1 MGPLDDRRILITGA
15 SAGIGAAVAQRA
27 VHDGARVAL
36 VARNPEPLEA
46 LTRELGAAAVAVPG
60 DVADAASIAAAVEQA
75 ADALGGLDG
84 LVNSAGVARPDRI
97 ADARPADWQLTFDVN
112 VIGLL
117 QATQAA
123 LPHLRAAAASTPDGA
138 AGTPGVADVV
148 NLSSMSG
155 RRRPSIEMT
164 VYSASKFAVHL
175 LSDGLRE
182 ELAEDGVRVSV
193 IAPGFVRTAIF
204 DADEPGA
211 TMRRYRERM
220 EATGLDATTIADQV
234 AYALA
239 QPPGVSVHEIASM
252 SMRQPR

>member
-1 MGPLDDRRILITGA
+1 MGHLDGRRILITGA
-15 SAGIGAAVAQRA
+15 SAGIGAAVARRA
-27 VHDGARVAL
+27 VHEGARVAL
-36 VARNPEPLEA
+36 IARTPEPLEA
-46 LTRELGAAAVAVPG
+46 LTRELGTAALTVPG
-60 DVADAASIAAAVEQA
+60 DVTDADSIAAAVEQA
-75 ADALGGLDG
+75 AETLGGLDG

-97 ADARPADWQLTFDVN
+97 ADARPADWRLTFDVN

-123 LPHLRAAAASTPDGA
+123 LPHLRDAVSRTDH

-148 NLSSMSG
+148 NVSSMSG

-182 ELAEDGVRVSV
+182 ELAEDGIRVSV
-193 IAPGFVRTAIF
+193 ISPGFVRTSIF
-204 DADEPGA
+204 DADEPDA

-220 EATGLDATTIADQV
+220 EATGLDAGTIADQV

>member
-1 MGPLDDRRILITGA
+1 MGHLDGRRILITGA
-15 SAGIGAAVAQRA
+15 SAGIGAAVARRA

-36 VARNPEPLEA
+36 VARRPEPLEV
-46 LTRELGAAAVAVPG
+46 LTRELGARAVAVPG
-60 DVADAASIAAAVEQA
+60 DVADADSIDAAVEQA
-75 ADALGGLDG
+75 AETLGGLDG
-84 LVNSAGVARPDRI
+84 LVNSAGVARPDRF
-97 ADARPADWQLTFDVN
+97 ADARPQDWQLTFDVN

-123 LPHLRAAAASTPDGA
+123 LPQLRAAAAGET
-138 AGTPGVADVV
+138 GVADVV
-148 NLSSMSG
+148 NVSSMSG
-155 RRRPSIEMT
+155 RRRPSVEMT

-182 ELAEDGVRVSV
+182 ELADDGIRVSV
-193 IAPGFVRTAIF
+193 ISPGFVRTSIF
-204 DADEPGA
+204 DVDEPDA
-211 TMRRYRERM
+211 TMRRYREQM
-220 EATGLDATTIADQV
+220 EASGMDADTIADQI